1 MNQNVFDY
9 VVVGGGSGG
18 CPVAARLSEDPQV
31 SVCLLEAG
39 GSDKKLLIQA
49 PPGVVVMMREGFH
62 NWSFETVPQRGLNG
76 RKGYQ
81 PRGKALG
88 GSSSINGMVYVR
100 GHRWDYDHWEGLGN
114 PGWSYDEVLPYF
126 KKAEHNERFGES
138 EFHGA
143 GGPLNVAELQ
153 SPSPLCEVFMS
164 AAEAQGI
171 PRTDDYNGREQDGC
185 FRYQVTQKNGERCSA
200 AKGYLWP
207 ILGRGNLK
215 LFLNASFHS
224 LVFDGKRCVGVRYH
238 NGKDVQEVRARREV
252 ILAAGAFGS
261 PQALMLSGIGPGAEL
276 TRLGIPVLVDLPGVG
291 QNLQDHIDYTVP
303 YRVSNPQGC
312 LGLTVGAGVRLA
324 VAAVEW
330 ASKRSGMLTTNF
342 AEAGAFLRSDP
353 LLDKPDLQ
361 VVFVTAVVDD
371 HGRHLHWGYGYSC
384 HIEVLRPKSVGS
396 VTLRSRDPLDAPL
409 IDTCFFERREDLEL
423 LVRAAKI
430 QARILESEHFARFGP
445 ELIYPVDWDDDRQ
458 IEQDIRNRADTQYH
472 PVGTCKMGPESD
484 PLAVVDAR

>member
-1 MNQNVFDY
+1 MSQSVFDY

-39 GSDKKLLIQA
+39 GSDKKVLIQA

-62 NWSFETVPQRGLNG
+62 NWSYETVPQPGLNG

-100 GHRWDYDHWEGLGN
+100 GHRWDYDHWENLGN
-114 PGWSYDEVLPYF
+114 PGWSYEEVLPYF
-126 KKAEHNERFGES
+126 KKSEHNERFGET

-143 GGPLNVAELQ
+143 GGPLNVAELK

-164 AAEAQGI
+164 AAEEQGI
-171 PRTDDYNGREQDGC
+171 ARTDDYNGRQQDGC
-185 FRYQVTQKNGERCSA
+185 FRYQVTQKDGERCSA

-207 ILGRGNLK
+207 ILDRKNLQ
-215 LFLNASFHS
+215 LFLNAPFHS
-224 LVFDGKRCVGVRYH
+224 LIFEGKRCVGVRYH

-252 ILAAGAFGS
+252 ILAAGAFGT
-261 PQALMLSGIGPGAEL
+261 PQALMLSGIGPAEEL

-303 YRVSNPQGC
+303 YKVSHPEGC
-312 LGLTVGAGVRLA
+312 LGLTVGSSVKLA
-324 VAAVEW
+324 AAAVEW

-342 AEAGAFLRSDP
+342 AEAGAFLRSIRRWTSP
-353 LLDKPDLQ
+353 TCRWSSSPPWSTTM
-361 VVFVTAVVDD
+361 VVTCIGVMATAA
-371 HGRHLHWGYGYSC
+371 
-384 HIEVLRPKSVGS
+384 I
-396 VTLRSRDPLDAPL
+396 SRYCARKAQAP
-409 IDTCFFERREDLEL
+409 
-423 LVRAAKI
+423 
-430 QARILESEHFARFGP
+430 
-445 ELIYPVDWDDDRQ
+445 
-458 IEQDIRNRADTQYH
+458 
-472 PVGTCKMGPESD
+472 
-484 PLAVVDAR
+484 